1 MNTDPNNTNPL
12 DAVKDDNDGFFHP
25 HDCPQWKQEQGSD
38 NFLHGNNNTHVHK
51 STQASFRADVPLL
64 VWDGTQYQLD
74 YNHNHRP
81 ISVQDGTTHTNIVY
95 DDNDDD
101 ATNDYT
107 YDDYDECG
115 YTYDY
120 AYGDFSNMNNP
131 SVRLQFKKCLQTVQ

>member
-1 MNTDPNNTNPL
+1 MNTDTNNTNPL

-81 ISVQDGTTHTNIVY
+81 ISV
-95 DDNDDD
+95 
-101 ATNDYT
+101 
-107 YDDYDECG
+107 
-115 YTYDY
+115 
-120 AYGDFSNMNNP
+120 
-131 SVRLQFKKCLQTVQ
+131 